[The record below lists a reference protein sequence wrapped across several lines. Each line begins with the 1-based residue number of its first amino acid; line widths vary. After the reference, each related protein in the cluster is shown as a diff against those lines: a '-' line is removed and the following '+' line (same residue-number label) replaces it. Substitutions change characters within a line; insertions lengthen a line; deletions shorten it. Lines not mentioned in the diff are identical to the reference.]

1 MRVVRTIGQ
10 AFEVC
15 HKLSITAPEND
26 NLDQDEQDTLTQ
38 DLLSDRLSD
47 VTSDKP
53 KRDLMSEGASDKMS
67 LPPDDGSFRDSY
79 TDTKSCKPHQ
89 LDILPPPPS
98 TNTRKSPLVSNS

>member
-53 KRDLMSEGASDKMS
+53 KRGKWMVVFADLCQTSID
-67 LPPDDGSFRDSY
+67 SFR
-79 TDTKSCKPHQ
+79 P
-89 LDILPPPPS
+89 
-98 TNTRKSPLVSNS
+98 TRDFPKDGNDVFVIEVALN